1 MRFIRAW
8 RFFVRSETAVE
19 TSIETSV
26 SSSLHVFYTRT
37 SSLCLPYTRDQ
48 LTFST
53 SKSATGDQN
62 NGPALYRRHHRL
74 LGFMRGSDN
83 RLRQAA
89 PRSGRPPMT
98 AWMLVLA
105 GASTL
110 LLFVY
115 LVYALLRAED
125 LE

>member
-1 MRFIRAW
+1 
-8 RFFVRSETAVE
+8 
-19 TSIETSV
+19 
-26 SSSLHVFYTRT
+26 
-37 SSLCLPYTRDQ
+37 
-48 LTFST
+48 
-53 SKSATGDQN
+53 
-62 NGPALYRRHHRL
+62 
-74 LGFMRGSDN
+74 MRGSDH

-89 PRSGRPPMT
+89 SRSRRPPMT
-98 AWMLVLA
+98 TWMLVLA